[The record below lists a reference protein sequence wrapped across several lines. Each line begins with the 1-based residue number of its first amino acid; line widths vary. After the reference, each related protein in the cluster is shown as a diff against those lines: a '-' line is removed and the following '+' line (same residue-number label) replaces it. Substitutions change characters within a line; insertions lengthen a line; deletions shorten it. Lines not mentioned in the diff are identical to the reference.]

1 MTLLFIHQ
9 LWICSIKATL
19 GKKRES
25 LAIKKKENIDAQDIT
40 KRKIFPAWLARKNE
54 IEILIWDIWK

>member
-1 MTLLFIHQ
+1 M
-9 LWICSIKATL
+9 

-54 IEILIWDIWK
+54 IEILIWDI